1 MKSTFTGVVCA
12 TVSLLFAAA
21 VMGRGRMHARD
32 PAWHARVERD
42 FEHSG
47 RSPRSQWIRVLR
59 RQRATSSTRKL
70 YSDGYTTDTFTGT
83 GTYTIGANCIA
94 QVTYDG
100 GGTPFV
106 YFVAPDGSAYY
117 WANNQNAG
125 TIASGRADR
134 VSRGLLVK

>member
-21 VMGRGRMHARD
+21 VMAEDACTLETLHGT
-32 PAWHARVERD
+32 PAW
-42 FEHSG
+42 S
-47 RSPRSQWIRVLR
+47 
-59 RQRATSSTRKL
+59 ATSSTAGVPHAASGFESYDGKGHLKYTEL

-117 WANNQNAG
+117 
-125 TIASGRADR
+125 
-134 VSRGLLVK
+134 